1 MIKKTN
7 RDEIESFLVDAS
19 NYKGN
24 CDVVYFPE
32 NEDEIISIIKE
43 ANAKKTPVTVA
54 GNGTGLTGARVPD
67 SGVVISTEKLNRII
81 EINGEMHF
89 IVVET
94 GVILSTMLEK
104 LKEQNLLYPPD
115 PTEQNCFIG
124 ATIATNASGAK
135 TFKYGPTRDYV
146 LSLNIILPTGDEIE
160 LERGKYFAAQ
170 NKLTLLTKEKIS
182 IDIVLPRFEMPNT
195 KNASGY
201 FIHEKMDAIDLFI
214 GSEGTLGIITKAKL
228 KVLPSPVDT
237 LSCVVFFENE
247 EDGINFVSRSRESS
261 RLHENDFSARALEF
275 FDRKALQFLKDDFN
289 EIDSTASCAVWFE
302 QEITSDNEDTLTEKW
317 FNLIEQCNGKS
328 DNIWVGMQE
337 TDKSKIKEFRHA
349 ISYKVNEYISR
360 NNFRKLGTDVAVP
373 DDVFPDF
380 YFYCQR
386 LVAESGIDSVCYGHF
401 GNSHIHLNMLPKSE
415 DEFLRGKSLYKNI
428 CEKAIELK
436 GTVSAEHGIGKIKS
450 DYLLMMFG
458 VDGVNKMRD
467 IKKKLDPN
475 YILGRGT
482 MFAPN

>member
-1 MIKKTN
+1 MLKKTN

-32 NEDEIISIIKE
+32 SEDEIISIIKE
-43 ANAKKTPVTVA
+43 ANANKIPVTIA

-67 SGVVISTEKLNRII
+67 SGIVISTEKLNQII
-81 EINGEMHF
+81 EINRENNF
-89 IVVET
+89 IIVET

-135 TFKYGPTRDYV
+135 TFKYGSTRDYV
-146 LSLNIILPTGDEIE
+146 LSLSLILPTGDKLE
-160 LERGKYFAAQ
+160 LERGKNFAF
-170 NKLTLLTKEKIS
+170 NNSLTLIISDEKRIN
-182 IDIVLPRFEMPNT
+182 IELPRIEMPNT

-201 FIHEKMDAIDLFI
+201 FIKENMDAIDLFI

-228 KVLPSPVDT
+228 KVLPYPFDT
-237 LSCVVFFENE
+237 LSCVVFFKNE
-247 EDGINFVSRSRESS
+247 VDGINFVSRSRELS
-261 RLHENDFSARALEF
+261 RLNENDFSARALEF
-275 FDRKALQFLKDDFN
+275 FDRNALQFLKDDFN

-302 QEITSDNEDTLTEKW
+302 QETTTENEDSLTEEW
-317 FNLIEQCNGKS
+317 FNLIEKCNGKL

-337 TDKSKIKEFRHA
+337 VDKMKIKEFRHA

-373 DDVFPDF
+373 DDVFRDF
-380 YFYCQR
+380 YFFCQN
-386 LVAESGIDSVCYGHF
+386 LVTESGIDSVCYGHF

-415 DEFLRGKSLYKNI
+415 DEFLKGKNLYKQI
-428 CEKAIELK
+428 CEKAVEIK
-436 GTVSAEHGIGKIKS
+436 GTVSAEHGIGKIKT

-458 VDGVNKMRD
+458 TEGVNKMRN
-467 IKKKLDPN
+467 IKKVLDPN
-475 YILGRGT
+475 SILGRGT
-482 MFAPN
+482 MFSPD

>member
-1 MIKKTN
+1 MLKKTN
-7 RDEIESFLVDAS
+7 RDEIESYLVDAS

-32 NEDEIISIIKE
+32 SEDEIISIIKD
-43 ANAKKTPVTVA
+43 ANTNKIPVTIA

-67 SGVVISTEKLNRII
+67 SGIVISTEKLNQII
-81 EINGEMHF
+81 EINREENF
-89 IVVET
+89 IIVET

-104 LKEQNLLYPPD
+104 LKEHNLLYPPD

-146 LSLNIILPTGDEIE
+146 LSLSLILPTGDKLE
-160 LERGKYFAAQ
+160 LERGKNFAF
-170 NKLTLLTKEKIS
+170 NNSLTLIISDEKRIN
-182 IDIVLPRFEMPNT
+182 IELPRIEMPNT

-201 FIHEKMDAIDLFI
+201 FIKENMDAIDLFI

-228 KVLPSPVDT
+228 KVLPYPFDT
-237 LSCVVFFENE
+237 LSCVVFFKNE
-247 EDGINFVSRSRESS
+247 VDGINFVSRSRELS
-261 RLHENDFSARALEF
+261 RLNENDFSARALEF
-275 FDRKALQFLKDDFN
+275 FDRNALQFLKDDFN

-302 QEITSDNEDTLTEKW
+302 QETTTENEDSLTEEW
-317 FNLIEQCNGKS
+317 FNLIEKCNGKL

-337 TDKSKIKEFRHA
+337 VDKMKIKEFRHA

-373 DDVFPDF
+373 DDVFRDF
-380 YFYCQR
+380 YFFCQN
-386 LVAESGIDSVCYGHF
+386 LVTESGIDSVCYGHF

-415 DEFLRGKSLYKNI
+415 DEFLKGKNLYKQI
-428 CEKAIELK
+428 CEKAVEIK
-436 GTVSAEHGIGKIKS
+436 GTVSAEHGIGKIKT

-458 VDGVNKMRD
+458 TEGVNKMRN
-467 IKKKLDPN
+467 IKKVLDPN
-475 YILGRGT
+475 SILGRGT
-482 MFAPN
+482 MFSPD

>member
-7 RDEIESFLVDAS
+7 QDEIESFLVDAS

-32 NEDEIISIIKE
+32 SEDEIISIIKE
-43 ANAKKTPVTVA
+43 ANTNKIPVTVA

-67 SGVVISTEKLNRII
+67 SGIVISTEKLNQII
-81 EINGEMHF
+81 EINREENF
-89 IVVET
+89 IIVET

-124 ATIATNASGAK
+124 ATNASGAK

-146 LSLNIILPTGDEIE
+146 LSLTIILPTGDEIE
-160 LERGKYFAAQ
+160 LERGKCFSVN
-170 NKLTLLTKEKIS
+170 NKLTLLTKEKKS
-182 IDIVLPRFEMPNT
+182 IDVVIPNIEMPKT

-201 FIHEKMDAIDLFI
+201 FIKENMDAIDLFI

-228 KVLPSPVDT
+228 KVLPSPINT
-237 LSCVVFFENE
+237 LSCVVFFEKE
-247 EDGINFVSRSRESS
+247 EDGINFVSKSRELS
-261 RLHENDFSARALEF
+261 RLNENNFSARALEF

-289 EIDSTASCAVWFE
+289 EIDNSASCAVWFE
-302 QEITSDNEDTLTEKW
+302 QEITSDNEDALTEEW

-328 DNIWVGMQE
+328 DNIWVAMQE
-337 TDKSKIKEFRHA
+337 VDKMRIKEFRHA

-373 DDVFPDF
+373 DDVFSDF
-380 YFYCQR
+380 YFYCQS

-401 GNSHIHLNMLPKSE
+401 GNSHIHLNMLPKSD
-415 DEFLRGKSLYKNI
+415 DEFLHGKSLYKNI
-428 CEKAIELK
+428 CEKAVELK
-436 GTVSAEHGIGKIKS
+436 GTVSAEHGIGKIKT

-458 VDGVNKMRD
+458 VEGVNKMRE
-467 IKKKLDPN
+467 IKKILDPN

-482 MFAPN
+482 MFTPD